1 MAPAYLSSAGATE
14 HLARRWSVE
23 PLSLRG
29 DRGGPTLTRTFS
41 TTADVDSVA
50 TERARR
56 IQGRRDL
63 DADQSCGRPLR
74 RLCGCEIISAG
85 SARDEAGM
93 ATNKPIVPR
102 PTRIGRPHPSATQP
116 ILTAAPLRPLPAGYI
131 HLGVAKEIAPTLRAF
146 GLDPDPIIKEAGL
159 DPRLFED
166 GSNVIPHLA
175 LGRLCSLSVAR
186 THCPHLGLVGERA
199 TILSLGV
206 VGRLMLHSKT
216 VGEALRGLVAHLGVQ
231 NWGAVPA
238 LAVNED
244 TAVFSFAVYQ
254 PETESADQ
262 ICDGALACTVNALRA
277 LLGEGWAPSE
287 VLLPRAGPADAEP
300 FRRHFPP
307 VRFDQEIAALV
318 FGPPAGADRRRRSA
332 PAGDAGGAGRV
343 LEGRPFH
350 GRHPAAAPDAACER
364 HVFGGWLGRPAR
376 HASAHPEPPPG
387 RRRHALPDRGERSP
401 VRDRPPV
408 AGRYRPVLRP
418 GRGGARLFGG
428 ERLHA
433 GLPALVRPD
442 PKRLAGA
449 APPRR
454 RAGRADG
461 PNRQCHV
468 PGGQARPLRFNSMNH
483 GRPCRARTP

>member
-1 MAPAYLSSAGATE
+1 
-14 HLARRWSVE
+14 
-23 PLSLRG
+23 
-29 DRGGPTLTRTFS
+29 
-41 TTADVDSVA
+41 
-50 TERARR
+50 
-56 IQGRRDL
+56 
-63 DADQSCGRPLR
+63 
-74 RLCGCEIISAG
+74 
-85 SARDEAGM
+85 M

-186 THCPHLGLVGERA
+186 THCPHFGLLVGERA

-231 NWGAVPA
+231 NRGAVPA

-300 FRRHFPP
+300 FRRHFRAP

-318 FGPPAGADRRRRSA
+318 FPARCLQERIAGADPLLRAMLEERVASLKAAHFTDDIRRLLRTRLANDTCSADGLAGLLAMHRRTLNRRLGAEGTRFRTVVNEVRFEIARQLLADTGLSFGQVAAALDYSEASAFTRAFRRWSGQTPSAWRARHRRDGAPAVPMAQTVNAMSPADKRGRSA
-332 PAGDAGGAGRV
+332 STA
-343 LEGRPFH
+343 
-350 GRHPAAAPDAACER
+350 
-364 HVFGGWLGRPAR
+364 
-376 HASAHPEPPPG
+376 
-387 RRRHALPDRGERSP
+387 
-401 VRDRPPV
+401 
-408 AGRYRPVLRP
+408 
-418 GRGGARLFGG
+418 
-428 ERLHA
+428 
-433 GLPALVRPD
+433 
-442 PKRLAGA
+442 
-449 APPRR
+449 
-454 RAGRADG
+454 
-461 PNRQCHV
+461 
-468 PGGQARPLRFNSMNH
+468 
-483 GRPCRARTP
+483 